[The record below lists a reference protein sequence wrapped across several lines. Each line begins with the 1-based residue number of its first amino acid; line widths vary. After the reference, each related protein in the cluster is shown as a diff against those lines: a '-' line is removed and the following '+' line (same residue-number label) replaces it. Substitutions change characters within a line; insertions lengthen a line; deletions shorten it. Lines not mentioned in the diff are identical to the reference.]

1 MRRLLLSFT
10 LLPWLLAGCA
20 DLTFLDPAV
29 TEAGRNDP
37 APELLPRSALNL
49 PGAEEAAPD
58 EETER
63 LLNRGAALQRRAA
76 ASQ

>member
-1 MRRLLLSFT
+1 MRRLLLSLMFPP
-10 LLPWLLAGCA
+10 LLLTGCA

-49 PGAEEAAPD
+49 PSAEDVAPD

>member
-1 MRRLLLSFT
+1 MRRALLSIATFT
-10 LLPWLLAGCA
+10 LLLGGCA

-37 APELLPRSALNL
+37 APELLPRNQLNL
-49 PGAEEAAPD
+49 PGADDATPS

-76 ASQ
+76 AAQ